1 MGIQTELKCFQAE
14 FNQTLANTFEQI
26 SDKTAP
32 KLHQAMKYS
41 VSNGGKRL
49 RPFLL
54 QIMANVLAVDPKL
67 IKPAAVAIE
76 CIHSYSLVHD
86 DLPAMDDDDLR
97 RGKAT
102 CHIKFDE
109 AHAILAGDALQTLA
123 FELLAN
129 ANVAAE
135 IKLSW
140 ITILTKASGYQGM
153 CGGQSL
159 DLEAEN
165 KAVDLDALANIHSLK
180 TGALLKAAVSMG
192 CAAQPELDDEQKQ
205 KFERFAELIGLAF
218 QIQDD
223 ILDVTATTDALGKP
237 QGSDQKLN
245 KSTYPGLLGLAGAEH
260 KAEQV
265 FQSALEQIEDLPYNT
280 QPLMDFAQFIIKRQ
294 H

>member
-1 MGIQTELKCFQAE
+1 MCIQTELQRFQTE
-14 FNQTLANTFEQI
+14 FNQTLVQTFSQLPSEI
-26 SDKTAP
+26 AP
-32 KLHQAMKYS
+32 KLHQAMEYS

-54 QIMANVLAVDPKL
+54 QIMAKVLAIDPKL
-67 IKPAAVAIE
+67 IQPAAVALE

-97 RGKAT
+97 RGKPT
-102 CHIKFDE
+102 CHIQFDE

-123 FELLAN
+123 FELLIN
-129 ANVAAE
+129 ADAQAD

-140 ITILTKASGYQGM
+140 VKILAQASGYQGM

-165 KAVDLDALANIHSLK
+165 KSVGLESLANIHSLK

-192 CAAQPELDDEQKQ
+192 CAAQRTLSNEQKQ

-237 QGSDQKLN
+237 QGSDQKSN
-245 KSTYPGLLGLAGAEH
+245 KSTYPSLLGLTGAVH